1 MTWAAVRAGFSR
13 FNAVASSSTSAGV
26 RGVTR
31 AGRGTS
37 ASNPPLRQSRAQRSM
52 VWRETRTGAP
62 NGPVCSRSASAR
74 TSRPRARVDSAGSIT
89 SWISS

>member
-1 MTWAAVRAGFSR
+1 
-13 FNAVASSSTSAGV
+13 
-26 RGVTR
+26 
-31 AGRGTS
+31 
-37 ASNPPLRQSRAQRSM
+37 M

-74 TSRPRARVDSAGSIT
+74 TNRPRARVESAGSIT